1 MHIAV
6 LAGDGIG
13 QEIMVEALRVLEALE
28 LPDLR
33 MDHADVGGVAYK
45 TVSYTHLTLPTIY
58 SV

>member
-13 QEIMVEALRVLEALE
+13 QEIMVEALRVLEAMD

-33 MDHADVGGVAYK
+33 LEQADVGGVAYRNHGHPLPPE
-45 TVSYTHLTLPTIY
+45 TVAGR
-58 SV
+58 

>member
-13 QEIMVEALRVLEALE
+13 QEIMSEALRVLDALD
-28 LPDLR
+28 LPDML

-45 TVSYTHLTLPTIY
+45 NPGLP
-58 SV
+58 

>member
-13 QEIMVEALRVLEALE
+13 QEIMSEALRVLDALD
-28 LPDLR
+28 LPDMR

-45 TVSYTHLTLPTIY
+45 NHGLPLPPATL
-58 SV
+58 